1 MFQWYY
7 AKIDEKDLL
16 QKLNFFLPY
25 VSKERRYKVQML
37 CVGLEK
43 KISLYS
49 ELLVRTVLCTALQI
63 KNNDLVFG
71 KQALGKPFLKTNPAL
86 HFNLSHSSNTIAVSV
101 SDDPVGIDIEKLK
114 AADFRIAQRF
124 FTPREWSYISKS
136 NQSSDNRFFEI
147 WTKKEA
153 YVKYTGKGLSIPL
166 HSFDVMEDFFA
177 KQIQTWTKD
186 DSIIS
191 ICGRNAQH
199 CFVDGIEMKEQAI
212 EDQIL
217 TYSR

>member
-1 MFQWYY
+1 MRGAGNVFQWYY

-71 KQALGKPFLKTNPAL
+71 KQALGKPF
-86 HFNLSHSSNTIAVSV
+86 
-101 SDDPVGIDIEKLK
+101 
-114 AADFRIAQRF
+114 
-124 FTPREWSYISKS
+124 
-136 NQSSDNRFFEI
+136 
-147 WTKKEA
+147 
-153 YVKYTGKGLSIPL
+153 
-166 HSFDVMEDFFA
+166 
-177 KQIQTWTKD
+177 
-186 DSIIS
+186 
-191 ICGRNAQH
+191 
-199 CFVDGIEMKEQAI
+199 
-212 EDQIL
+212 
-217 TYSR
+217 